1 MFPFFS
7 ILTIQIRISPISKID
22 SFIDLCLILLI
33 GSFLYFSHVKLATLR
48 RDLFVTQEKE
58 FRFNLFMLQ

>member
-48 RDLFVTQEKE
+48 RDL
-58 FRFNLFMLQ
+58 